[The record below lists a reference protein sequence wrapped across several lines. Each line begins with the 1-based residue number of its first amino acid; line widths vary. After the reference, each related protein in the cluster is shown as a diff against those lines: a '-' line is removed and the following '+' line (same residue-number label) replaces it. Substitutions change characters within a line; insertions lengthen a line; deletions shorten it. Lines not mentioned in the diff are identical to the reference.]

1 MKIEGKELIV
11 HRIARLFE
19 PGQVVNLGIGMP
31 TMVAEHLPPG
41 VEILLQAENGFL
53 GVGEAPEA
61 GFEDPDLINPGNQFV
76 TINPGGCFF
85 DSAASFALIRGGHLD
100 ATVLG
105 TLEVDSNGNIANYII
120 PGKMVA
126 GMGGAMD
133 LCCGAAKVI
142 IATLHCNKR
151 GEPKIVENCT
161 LPLTAK
167 GEADLIVTDLAMIE
181 KTPEGLVL
189 RETAPG
195 VSVDTVISKT
205 GASLIVPEDVREMDL

>member
-1 MKIEGKELIV
+1 MKVEGKELIV
-11 HRIARLFE
+11 RRIARLFE
-19 PGQVVNLGIGMP
+19 PGQVVNLGIGLP
-31 TMVAEHLPPG
+31 TGVADHLPPG

-53 GVGEAPEA
+53 GVGGAPRP

-85 DSAASFALIRGGHLD
+85 DSAASFPLLRGGHLD
-100 ATVLG
+100 PTVLG
-105 TLEVDSNGNIANYII
+105 TLEVDSEGNIANYII

-133 LCCGAAKVI
+133 LCCGAGTVI
-142 IATLHCNKR
+142 IATLHCNKN
-151 GEPKIVENCT
+151 GEPKIVERCS
-161 LPLTAK
+161 LPLTAR

-195 VSVDTVISKT
+195 VSVDTVVANT
-205 GASLIVPEDVREMDL
+205 GATLIVPEDVGVMEF